1 MCTPLTNSGTYDVEC
16 LTSNW
21 CESVMYVDEMVR
33 QCVLFLGNKDEKTG
47 KFIPRATSFVVAL
60 NDGEIGFRYVVTAE
74 HNISGFRQKGWDI
87 FVRSNLINGGVRE
100 DNWAKGHWFFHPD
113 PGSTDVAVAPI
124 DFNPDEGF
132 KQIVLRTEPP
142 PDRGIPATGQVMAE
156 EKIGLGDEVFVVG
169 LFRSHYGLQR
179 NIPIIRVGN
188 ISMLKGEPVF
198 TDYCG
203 YTDAYLIEAIP
214 PCRIN

>member
-1 MCTPLTNSGTYDVEC
+1 
-16 LTSNW
+16 
-21 CESVMYVDEMVR
+21 
-33 QCVLFLGNKDEKTG
+33 
-47 KFIPRATSFVVAL
+47 
-60 NDGEIGFRYVVTAE
+60 
-74 HNISGFRQKGWDI
+74 
-87 FVRSNLINGGVRE
+87 
-100 DNWAKGHWFFHPD
+100 
-113 PGSTDVAVAPI
+113 
-124 DFNPDEGF
+124 
-132 KQIVLRTEPP
+132 
-142 PDRGIPATGQVMAE
+142 MAE